1 MSVQSTRISDDLV
14 WPFQLGVFTL
24 PESFGSDWADATGA
38 KPTSATVNVPTC
50 QPGGRKKYF
59 CDHPGC
65 TFCGKKSDVKRH
77 KNKHTGTNPFPCQDV
92 GCHKT
97 FNHQSARR
105 RHEQAKHSPPKYY
118 RCDFPGCTKQ
128 YKNREG
134 NLWQHQERE
143 HGAWWAIL
151 RLPRL
156 PLMLAPEPA
165 DAVHSESVLDSQFSA
180 FELIAQIPGQPQQTP
195 VSCC

>member
-24 PESFGSDWADATGA
+24 PESFGSARDDATGA
-38 KPTSATVNVPTC
+38 RPTSAAVNVPTYR
-50 QPGGRKKYF
+50 GGRNIHF

-77 KNKHTGTNPFPCQDV
+77 RNQHTKTHPFPCREA

-97 FNHQSARR
+97 FNHQSGRC
-105 RHEQAKHSPPKYY
+105 RHEQAKHSTAKYY